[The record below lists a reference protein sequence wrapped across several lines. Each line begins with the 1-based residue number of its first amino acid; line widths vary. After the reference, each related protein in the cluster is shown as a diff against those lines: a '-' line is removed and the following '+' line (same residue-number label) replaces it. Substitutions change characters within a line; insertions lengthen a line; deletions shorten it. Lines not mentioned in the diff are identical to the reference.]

1 MKVYLIENTQNGK
14 GYVGITTK
22 PLSERW
28 RYHVHAS
35 KSAKTLLAKAIR
47 KYGTDTFKMKTIEKC
62 DSEVSLRKRETF
74 WIEKLETFVK
84 QGGYNMTLG
93 GDGIF
98 GYRHT
103 DEAKAAMS
111 RARMGKKLSPAHCKA
126 ISKGLLA
133 ADLPGNGGR
142 PFGTP
147 QSAEARAK
155 IAAANRRRKYKT
167 TPVIQLDLEGNEIRR
182 FESAQLAA
190 KSLVNGSDSKI
201 LSVCRGLRQT
211 HKKCKWRY
219 APLEV

>member
-84 QGGYNMTLG
+84 QSGYNMTLG

-155 IAAANRRRKYKT
+155 IAASQYVKVEQIDENSNVVATYN
-167 TPVIQLDLEGNEIRR
+167 
-182 FESAQLAA
+182 SMQLAA
-190 KSLVNGSDSKI
+190 KAVGCAPQNISRA
-201 LSVCRGLRQT
+201 CRFPKRSARGF
-211 HKKCKWRY
+211 KWRY
-219 APLEV
+219 KSPEDKNKGK